1 MQRRLSVTDLLFLIY
16 VISRRGRQLEH
27 YDYSFDQLGA
37 DWTLSFEELTFLAS
51 KQERIRSDLAI
62 MLKFYQLNGRF
73 PTREDAIA
81 TNVIAYVCEQ
91 VEREE
96 FDWQLPQKRTA
107 LRRQEEIKEYL
118 KLKAFSKKH
127 HSGEL
132 EKHLESCS
140 QNSKLDRQKL
150 ESHIRQWCLV
160 HQIECPSETY
170 INRYFNTFSGKFEV
184 AECSRIAASIS
195 ELSQNLLLKSIEG
208 THADISLID
217 MRRDPGRVG
226 LETFKQVLAQ
236 LKFIV
241 SLDLPTGYISGLHS
255 KWAADV
261 TRKFTRQDPW
271 ELRRY
276 SAKRQIG
283 LYAVYLCSRQAEI
296 IDSLIDVLIDAVHK
310 IKTQADKRL
319 RLELGKK
326 LHQVYD
332 TEKLL
337 RAILEEALT
346 RPNAKIKD
354 VVFPIIDPVSAKAF
368 LDKKKLRK
376 NPTVETFEI
385 MQRSWKLRYR
395 SMLRDLLQ
403 TVEFHSNNMAYRPLR
418 DALDWIHLN
427 FDRRTK
433 IIYGK
438 DDIPIDGVVPD
449 KYRQAVIRKD
459 RSVDKHSYELCVIM
473 ALREQ
478 LKCREMWVS
487 DSQKYRNPDMDLPKD
502 FEEKREVHYDSLG
515 LDMSP
520 SHFVESVRQ
529 ELEEQLIAL
538 NAELP
543 RNKKVKVEWSD
554 KPKFKL
560 SKLKAQAEPQNLVK
574 LKREIVETWP
584 MTPMMDI
591 LKETAL
597 DTRLL
602 ECFKTI
608 SQYQNLDKSTLNNR
622 LILALYGLGTNTG
635 LRRIS
640 SATDQVTYRQLL
652 HIRRRFIDSSS
663 IKEANRV
670 VANAI
675 LGIRDPKIWGD
686 MGTAC
691 ASDSKQFKVW
701 DQNPMAEWHLRYGGR
716 GVMIYWH
723 VDRKSMCI
731 YSRLKRVSSS
741 EVASMIEGVLNH
753 CTDMDV
759 RRQYVDSH
767 GQTEVAFAFSHLLG
781 FDLAPRIK
789 AISKQRLYVP
799 DSGVGFG
806 LKNLTPVLTRPINW
820 HEIERQYN
828 EMVKY
833 ASAMK
838 TGTSDPET
846 ILRRF
851 TRKSTTM
858 HPTYKALA
866 ELGRAIK
873 TIFVCRYLRFE
884 KFRQEINE
892 GLNVMENWN
901 SATNFVHFGRGGE
914 ISSNRK
920 EDQAIAVQALH
931 LLQNCLVYVNTH
943 MYQEILS
950 KPEWEGKMTA
960 EDLRGITPLIYAH
973 VNPYGKFEVD
983 LGKRLQF
990 LNAQA

>member
-1 MQRRLSVTDLLFLIY
+1 MD
-16 VISRRGRQLEH
+16 H
-27 YDYSFDQLGA
+27 YDYSFDQLGS
-37 DWTLSFEELTFLAS
+37 DWTLSFDELGYLAS
-51 KQERIRSDLAI
+51 KQERIRPDLAI
-62 MLKFYQLNGRF
+62 MLKFYQLHGRF
-73 PTREDAIA
+73 PNREDVLA

-91 VEREE
+91 VEREA
-96 FDWQLPQKRTA
+96 FDWRLPDKRTA
-107 LRRQEEIKEYL
+107 QRRHDEIKEFL
-118 KLKAFSKKH
+118 KLEVFSKKL
-127 HSGEL
+127 HSTKL
-132 EKHLESCS
+132 KKYLESEP
-140 QNSKLDRQKL
+140 QNSKLDKDRL
-150 ESHIRQWCLV
+150 DTVIRIWCLKNK
-160 HQIECPSETY
+160 IECPSDTY
-170 INRYFNTFSGKFEV
+170 INRYYKTFSGKYEA
-184 AECSRIAASIS
+184 AECTRIADLIP
-195 ELSQNLLLKSIEG
+195 ELDQTQLLKSIKGE
-208 THADISLID
+208 TVDVSLLD

-226 LETFKQVLAQ
+226 LETFKQVLSQ

-241 SLDLPTGYISGLHS
+241 SLNLPQGYIAGLHT
-255 KWAADV
+255 KWVSDV

-271 ELRRY
+271 EIRRF
-276 SAKRQIG
+276 SSKRQIG
-283 LYAVYLCSRQAEI
+283 LYAVYLCSRQVEI
-296 IDSLIDVLIDAVHK
+296 VDSLIDVLIDSVHK
-310 IKTQADKRL
+310 INTQADKRL
-319 RLELGKK
+319 RVELGKK

-337 RAILEEALT
+337 KSILQEALT
-346 RPNAKIKD
+346 RPNAKVKD
-354 VVFPIIDPVSAKAF
+354 VIFPIIDPVAAKEI
-368 LDKKKLRK
+368 LDEKKGRK

-385 MQRSWKLRYR
+385 MHRSWKLRYR
-395 SMLRDLLQ
+395 SMLKDLLQ
-403 TVEFHSNNMAYRPLR
+403 TVEVHSNNAVYRPLLE
-418 DALDWIHLN
+418 ALDWIHVN
-427 FDRRTK
+427 YDRRTK
-433 IIYGK
+433 IIYGR

-449 KYRQAVIRKD
+449 KYRKAVIRKD
-459 RSVDKHSYELCVIM
+459 GTVDKYSYELCTIIT
-473 ALREQ
+473 LREK
-478 LKCREMWVS
+478 LKCREVWVS
-487 DSQKYRNPDMDLPKD
+487 NSQKYRNPDMDLPKD
-502 FEEKREVHYDSLG
+502 FEEKREEHYQSLG
-515 LDMSP
+515 LDLSP
-520 SHFVESVRQ
+520 VHFVESVRQ

-538 NAELP
+538 NTELP
-543 RNKKVKVEWSD
+543 RNKKVSVEWSE

-560 SKLKAQAEPQNLVK
+560 SKLPAQPEPQNLVK

-608 SQYQNLDKSTLNNR
+608 SQYQNLDKATLNNR

-652 HIRRRFIDSSS
+652 HIRRRFIDSAS

-670 VANAI
+670 VSNAI
-675 LGIRDPKIWGD
+675 LGIRDPKIWGE

-723 VDRKSMCI
+723 VDSKSMCI

-789 AISKQRLYVP
+789 AISKQKLYVP
-799 DSGVGFG
+799 EAGAAFG

-820 HEIERQYN
+820 HEIEHQYD

-833 ASAMK
+833 AAAMK
-838 TGTSDPET
+838 DGKADPET

-851 TRKSTTM
+851 TRKGTTM

-884 KFRQEINE
+884 KFRSEIQE

-920 EDQAIAVQALH
+920 EDQEIAVQSLH
-931 LLQNCLVYVNTH
+931 LIQNCLVYVNTH
-943 MYQEILS
+943 MYQQILS
-950 KPEWEGKMTA
+950 KPEWAGKMTP
-960 EDLRGITPLIYAH
+960 EDFRGITPLIYLH

-983 LGKRLQF
+983 LGKRLN
-990 LNAQA
+990 LANIRA